1 MAAPELAQLKMLAQ
15 VDDLVAQLKQWG
27 EAESHWKPI
36 NESRALVRRLL
47 TRVHTLRIRL
57 ESPLVVATFGGTGT
71 GKSSLVNALIGRE
84 CTRSGRQRPT
94 TRSPILIA
102 HPETELDALGL
113 PLDEFEVNIVDAP
126 VLRDIVIVDC
136 PDPDTSE
143 GAEAGS
149 NLSILRNLVP
159 HCDVLIYTSTQQKYR
174 SARVVDEL
182 AEAASGCRLIF
193 VQTHA
198 DVDQD
203 IREDW
208 RNNLE
213 GNYQVPE
220 MFFVDSVRALKQQQ
234 AGERPGGDFARLQDM
249 LTTQLAASQRVQV
262 RRANLV
268 DLIQAALEQCRDDVN
283 EKYPNIQQLRTALEE
298 QRSKLTGTL
307 SGQLR
312 DELLVNRN
320 LWERRLL
327 SSVTDTW
334 GFSPFSAVLRF
345 YNGIGNFIAS
355 FTLFRARSS
364 AQMAL
369 IGAVQGAR
377 WIKNRTQEQDA
388 DSKLDRLS
396 SFGLNDSKLHESQI
410 VIDGFVR
417 EAELDE
423 SLANISSLETM
434 RDQAARV
441 EDQFLGDAR
450 RRIDEIIDALAVKH
464 SGLFTKVWYE
474 VLLMFYLGFLLFR
487 IGKNFFWD
495 SFVRPMVEDVPKD
508 VELLTIDFYVP
519 AAIFF
524 ALWSGVLVMFFT
536 RRLRRGLNSQIQTL
550 AQDMAETRVSQGLFP
565 QLETACQQLERDRQ
579 RLEFLAEN
587 TTQFRRDI
595 SHVAPLGGQVRG
607 S

>member
-15 VDDLVAQLKQWG
+15 VDDLVAQLTQFS
-27 EAESHWKPI
+27 EADSHWKPL
-36 NESRALVRRLL
+36 NESRALVWRLL
-47 TRVHTLRIRL
+47 TRVNTLRIRL
-57 ESPLVVATFGGTGT
+57 ESPLVVGTFGGTGT
-71 GKSSLVNALIGRE
+71 GKSALVNAVIGRE
-84 CTRSGRQRPT
+84 CTTSGRQRPT
-94 TRSPILIA
+94 TRTPILIA
-102 HPETELDALGL
+102 HPETELESLGL
-113 PLDEFEVNIVDAP
+113 PLDEFEVKVVDAP

-143 GAEAGS
+143 GDAAGT
-149 NLSILRNLVP
+149 NLDILRNLVP

-174 SARVVDEL
+174 SSRVVNEL
-182 AEAASGCRLIF
+182 AEAAPGCRLIF

-208 RNNLE
+208 RSNLE
-213 GNYQVPE
+213 GEYEVPD

-234 AGERPGGDFARLQDM
+234 AGERPGGDFARLQDL

-262 RRANLV
+262 RRANLI
-268 DLIQAALEQCRDDVN
+268 DLVQAALEQCRDDVN
-283 EKYPNIQQLRTALEE
+283 SKYPNIEQLRTALEE
-298 QRSKLTGTL
+298 QRSKLTATL

-320 LWERRLL
+320 LWERRLV

-334 GFSPFSAVLRF
+334 GFSPFSSVLRF

-377 WIKNRTQEQDA
+377 WLKNRTQEQDA

-410 VIDGFVR
+410 VIDGYVR

-423 SLANISSLETM
+423 SLATISSLETM

-450 RRIDEIIDALAVKH
+450 RRIDEIIDSLAVKH
-464 SGLFTKVWYE
+464 SGVLTKVWYE
-474 VLLMFYLGFLLFR
+474 ILLLAYISFLLFR

-495 SFVRPMVEDVPKD
+495 SFLHPMVSDAPEKF
-508 VELLTIDFYVP
+508 ELLTIDFYVP

-524 ALWSGVLVMFFT
+524 VLWSGVLVMFFT

-579 RLEFLAEN
+579 RLDTLAEQ
-587 TTQFRRDI
+587 TTKFRSDI
-595 SHVAPLGGQVRG
+595 AYVAPLGGQVR
-607 S
+607 